1 MLVRFVVSNFLSFRE
16 ETEFNLLT
24 GSVRSLPDHVYEPI
38 EGLRLLRSAAI
49 YGANGAGKSN
59 LVKAIEAL
67 HDTVVEGE
75 WSMEKSWRPFKIG
88 QATQGQPT
96 HFEVEVVVKGQTYAY
111 GLTVRRDT
119 IVEEWLYRTE
129 VEGKDECLFERTFQA
144 GSLHL
149 AFHPDYLQTEKSRL
163 RKSLYEEEL
172 LKPQQLLLS
181 LMAQAKDEFSEAKQV
196 FQWFEEQLYYIFPA
210 TKPLGLAER
219 LISLESFRQFTTE
232 LFGTL
237 QTGVQELRIEELSL
251 EEFLGENERDQIEEI
266 KELLDEENQRL
277 SLAHVSGSEEVVVRK
292 QEEGHMVLRILPIH
306 LDESGQEIEFTLRDE
321 SDGTR
326 RLLELIPAFYQ
337 AMTQG
342 HTVIIDEVGRSI
354 HPALLKALLKKFS
367 QESANGQL
375 IFTTHESNLLDQEIF
390 RRDEIWLTEKDKSGQ
405 THMYPLSDFDIRK
418 DLDIRKGYL
427 NGRFGAIPFL
437 GDLEHLN
444 WSRYAEEEPS
454 V

>member
-1 MLVRFVVSNFLSFRE
+1 MLVRFVVSNYLSFRE

-24 GSVRSLPDHVYEPI
+24 GSVRSLPEHVYEPI

-59 LVKAIEAL
+59 LVKAIKAL

-75 WSMEKSWRPFKIG
+75 WSMEKFWRPFKIG

-96 HFEVEVVVKGQTYAY
+96 HFEVEMVVDGQPYAY
-111 GLTVRRDT
+111 GLTVRQDT
-119 IVEEWLYRTE
+119 IVEEWLCRTFVSGE
-129 VEGKDECLFERTFQA
+129 DEYLFERTSQDA
-144 GSLHL
+144 ALRL
-149 AFHPDYLQTEKSRL
+149 DFHPHYLQTEKSRL
-163 RKSLYEEEL
+163 RKSLYEEEM
-172 LKPQQLLLS
+172 LKPQQPLLS
-181 LMAQAKDEFSEAKQV
+181 LMAEAKDEFPEAKRV

-219 LISLESFRQFTTE
+219 LISSASFRQFTTE

-237 QTGVQELRIEELSL
+237 QTGVRELRIQELPL
-251 EEFLGENERDQIEEI
+251 EEFFGENERERIEEI
-266 KELLDEENQRL
+266 KQILDADSKRM
-277 SLAHVSGSEEVVVRK
+277 SLRHVSGGEEVLVKRQGAAHVA
-292 QEEGHMVLRILPIH
+292 LRILPIH
-306 LDESGQEIEFTLRDE
+306 LDKTDHFTLQDE

-337 AMTQG
+337 AMVQG
-342 HTVIIDEVGRSI
+342 HTVIIDEIGRSI

-367 QESANGQL
+367 QESAKGQL
-375 IFTTHESNLLDQEIF
+375 ICTTHESNLLDQEIF
-390 RRDEIWLTEKDKSGQ
+390 RRDEIWLTEKDPSGQ
-405 THMYPLSDFDIRK
+405 TQMYPLSDFDIRK

-444 WSRYAEEEPS
+444 WSQYAKEEPS